1 MEGFGMRSL
10 LLSSLLLVC
19 SLLVALG
26 PEGTLWAG
34 SESSANGSS
43 ASLSPLPE
51 SGPVVISG
59 KSGTVIE
66 GLKISSSQGD
76 CVRIVNSK
84 NITIQNSEIGPCAGH
99 GVSISGSSG
108 INIFDSYIHPE
119 TQSPGCCDHN
129 DGVLAIEPTDLR
141 IQGNVLAYGES
152 NIEVQGGTHVTVIGN
167 FLLNPRGPFPRG
179 QNFQCWSHGPK
190 GARCKDVTV
199 SNNYAVSSPD
209 TEKYLY
215 PDNGEDS
222 INFGQSDGIV
232 ADNNFITGGHSNA
245 GCGLIADRGA
255 NNAQFRNNRLLDTG
269 QCGIGISDG
278 SNHVVENNK
287 VLNRTP
293 VPGAGNQGIYVWQS
307 YKEKGACSTVRLSNN
322 IAFALKPDGSKTGYW
337 KGKGCD
343 PVTLENNVWGAD
355 AGKTLSEVERHFAP
369 PPIPPQP
376 KNCAVRSPY
385 TNQTS
390 PPACPEPSKQSS
402 E

>member
-1 MEGFGMRSL
+1 MRSL
-10 LLSSLLLVC
+10 LPSSLLVVC
-19 SLLVALG
+19 SLFIVCG
-26 PEGTLWAG
+26 PQGTLLAG
-34 SESSANGSS
+34 SKSSSNGSS
-43 ASLSPLPE
+43 VSDSSLRE
-51 SGPVVISG
+51 SGPIVING
-59 KSGTVIE
+59 KNGIVIQ
-66 GLKISSSQGD
+66 GLKITSNQGD

-84 NITIQNSEIGPCAGH
+84 NITIQNSEIGPCTGN
-99 GVSISGSSG
+99 GVSISGSNG

-129 DGVLAIEPTDLR
+129 DGVYAVEPTDLR
-141 IQGNVLAYGES
+141 IEGNVLAYGES
-152 NIEVQGGTHVTVIGN
+152 NIEVQGGTNVTVIGN
-167 FLLNPRGPFPRG
+167 FLLNPRGPYPRG
-179 QNFQCWSHGPK
+179 QNFQCWSHGAK
-190 GARCKDVTV
+190 GAGPHCRNVTV
-199 SNNYAVSSPD
+199 SNNYAVSSTD

-222 INFGQSDGIV
+222 INFGQSEGVI
-232 ADNNFITGGHSNA
+232 ADNNFITGGHSNS
-245 GCGLIADRGA
+245 GCGLIADRGT

-307 YKEKGACSTVRLSNN
+307 YKENGACSAVRLSNN
-322 IAFALKPDGSKTGYW
+322 ISIALKPDGTKTGFW

-343 PVTLENNVWGAD
+343 PVTMENNIWGAD
-355 AGKTLSEVERHFAP
+355 AAKALSQIERHFTP
-369 PPIPPQP
+369 PLIPPQP

-385 TNQTS
+385 TTQTNA
-390 PPACPEPSKQSS
+390 PPCAESAKQST